1 MNGQGFTV
9 TGVSK
14 TYGGAGEV
22 RALDGIDLTVGE
34 GEFVVLLGRSG
45 CGKSTLLEIM
55 AGLQRPTTG
64 TVRLG
69 GREITEPDERIG
81 VVFQDPSLYPW
92 RTVGR
97 NVELGLELAGLPKGR
112 RRAVAQEHLEL
123 VGLPD
128 AGNKYPRQ
136 LSGGMRQRV
145 GIARALATRP
155 DVLLMDEPFGAVD
168 HLTRLQLQHD
178 LLRLWAEDTR
188 TVVFVTHDV
197 AEAIVLADRIVL
209 LTPGP
214 GRIARTWDV
223 PRPRP
228 RTLGDPG
235 LTALREEIY
244 AQLEDTG
251 TWEKEGQPR

>member
-1 MNGQGFTV
+1 MSGQGFTV

-14 TYGGAGEV
+14 TYEGSGLV
-22 RALDGIDLTVGE
+22 QALDGIDLTVGE

-55 AGLQRPTTG
+55 AGLQTPTSG

-69 GREITEPDERIG
+69 DREITAPDERIG

-97 NVELGLELAGLPKGR
+97 NVELGLELAGVPKAR

-128 AGNKYPRQ
+128 VGNKYPRQ

-168 HLTRLQLQHD
+168 HLTRLQLQRD
-178 LLRLWAEDTR
+178 LLRLQAEDTR

-223 PRPRP
+223 SRPRP
-228 RTLGDPG
+228 RTLGDPE
-235 LTALREEIY
+235 LTVLREEIY
-244 AQLEDTG
+244 AHLEDR
-251 TWEKEGQPR
+251 ERQPR